1 VQTQIQKSQLPG
13 GLGIPSLLAE
23 SSEGEW
29 DPLPEWASFL
39 MSLGSKVSELAVDD
53 RVVAALSLP
62 TRDFAAPLICA
73 GVVMASSTRP
83 VHEMTPRGYFDYL
96 AALPIGTPLT
106 LREGPRQKAGIL
118 QGVDITDGE
127 ERLIV
132 QVQSNQ
138 SGGLRHLLPVSLC
151 GRVSRADVGKLS
163 RGERGRRILGVT
175 DFLRAVMPSLDPYAF
190 ASQSR
195 LDCLMVGNLTS
206 LREEATAKC
215 FAVFG
220 GSGGAPRPGAIQDL
234 IRCRKLNAS
243 GRHYRSDARASA
255 ADPREH
261 VRSAGTPP
269 VVVFDGASAF
279 LRSRHLFR
287 SSRWIVVLDRSAR
300 GTEYAAEAVEQD
312 YMQSRLSD
320 ADPFTDLS
328 LPPGVELLGYIARRN
343 D

>member
-1 VQTQIQKSQLPG
+1 VQTQIQKSHVPAD
-13 GLGIPSLLAE
+13 LGVPLLLFE
-23 SSEGEW
+23 TSDGWE
-29 DPLPEWASFL
+29 PLPEWASFL
-39 MSLGSKVSELAVDD
+39 MSLGREVSKRAVDD
-53 RVVAALSLP
+53 RVVAAVSLP
-62 TRDFAAPLICA
+62 TRDFAATLICA
-73 GVVMASSTRP
+73 GVVLAASTKP
-83 VHEMTPRGYFDYL
+83 VHEMTPRAHFDYL

-118 QGVDITDGE
+118 QGVDVTDGV

-132 QVQSNQ
+132 QVQTNQ

-175 DFLRAVMPSLDPYAF
+175 DFLRAAMPGSDPYEF

-195 LDCLMVGNLTS
+195 LDCLVVGNLTS

-215 FAVFG
+215 FAALG
-220 GSGGAPRPGAIQDL
+220 RPGGAPWAGAIQDL

-269 VVVFDGASAF
+269 VVVFDGTSAF
-279 LRSRHLFR
+279 LRWRHLFR

-312 YMQSRLSD
+312 YVQSRLSD
-320 ADPFTDLS
+320 TDPLTDLA
-328 LPPGVELLGYIARRN
+328 LPPGVELLGYLAKRN